1 MYFGGTRVYKASSFC
16 WLKEAFF
23 YVERN
28 QSVREE
34 GWRQAVAFVPPEPWK
49 RVLDLVATS
58 ASVMLSTSVPLPSL
72 KRRVSSIPSS
82 ASLTA
87 SPTPRSSMLEQISV
101 PLWSCL
107 LRFSIHLQI
116 GENSLVSF
124 Y

>member
-28 QSVREE
+28 QSVREG

-49 RVLDLVATS
+49 RVLDLVVTS
-58 ASVMLSTSVPLPSL
+58 ASMMLSTSVPLTVFEEKGFL
-72 KRRVSSIPSS
+72 DS
-82 ASLTA
+82 ASLAA
-87 SPTPRSSMLEQISV
+87 SPTPRSSMLEQILV

-116 GENSLVSF
+116 GEKSLVSF